1 MFRLRL
7 CILPLLALFLVGC
20 GAERLRVNGSPT
32 EATPAEVFDTAAAA
46 VGDAVERACPR
57 TVRIGFV
64 RGRIAGTN
72 YEKSLVGLM
81 QGHFSEERRTMVYE
95 AMTSALAVEL
105 SQRGY
110 RTIAEDAQAI
120 RSVQAEGNAFG
131 KQGVELAQE
140 DVASCVIR
148 LDLAAKAF
156 CVGSGSV
163 EVLEGPSFRFSII
176 DVKTTAVLARVNVD

>member
-1 MFRLRL
+1 MPRPLA
-7 CILPLLALFLVGC
+7 LLALVLVLGGC
-20 GAERLRVNGSPT
+20 GDARLRVNGTQT
-32 EATPAEVFDTAAAA
+32 EATLEDTFNASAAA
-46 VGDAVERACPR
+46 VGDAVERVCPR
-57 TVRIGFV
+57 SVRIGFV
-64 RGRIAGTN
+64 RGRISGTN

-110 RTIAEDAQAI
+110 QTIAEDAQAI
-120 RSVQAEGNAFG
+120 RKVQAEGNAFG

-140 DVASCVIR
+140 DVAGCVIR
-148 LDLAAKAF
+148 VDLAAKAF

-163 EVLEGPSFRFSII
+163 EVLEGPSFRFSIT